1 MASRDYM
8 GSFRQIEKEKQS
20 LEKSRN
26 RYRDLYYE
34 LRTENILLKA
44 KIDDEVNRDWS
55 PVWLKE
61 KLIAAQTENEELK
74 KYIMAL
80 EEKRDYKEVKFG
92 CS

>member
-1 MASRDYM
+1 MSS
-8 GSFRQIEKEKQS
+8 SFRQLQREKNS

-34 LRTENILLKA
+34 LRTENIMLKA
-44 KIDDEVNRDWS
+44 KIDDETNREWS

>member
-1 MASRDYM
+1 MSP
-8 GSFRQIEKEKQS
+8 SFRQLQREKMS

-44 KIDDEVNRDWS
+44 KIEDEMNRDWS
-55 PVWLKE
+55 PVWLRE
-61 KLIAAQTENEELK
+61 KLIAVQTENEELK
-74 KYIMAL
+74 KYIIAL
-80 EEKRDYKEVKFG
+80 EEKRDYKGVVFE